1 MSISKQDFKVLYEA
15 FDYSLDDLVESTD
28 DIRLEPKFISDK
40 VKSFDSDVRN
50 ALHGGKDEPAYPYED
65 ELVSCVQRLVS
76 YGVDVGMDDRS
87 IRNMIDSGVSC
98 DAQGVVELD
107 ADIMYS
113 FARGYSF
120 ICTGPTNEKIEI
132 VRDFI
137 RENGYDARA
146 DVLRSCYSVDQAEL
160 IREGFDY
167 GGLQVDAARAA
178 VDLTSVMFNSER
190 VFDGYDYRDATN
202 TLLCMY
208 RDDTRLFDTE
218 MGLMDARNLMDGFVE
233 SDELDFS
240 SYMSQYE
247 QTKDN
252 RENLTRLVYSNLGLV
267 DGKNGQKYHRVD
279 FAYACDQME
288 CGKDEGIANPYLIST
303 KQKDS
308 YGNMETRHSYYM
320 SDEVYQRLRDHS
332 NFHGTGETRW
342 NGVVEAEVVKDKSGK
357 PRVNLTK
364 KAVEDGLLLRPLEP
378 FDKVKH
384 DAFVK
389 ASLADVRKNREAM
402 AAKQL
407 PDVAE
412 TQASSEVSC
421 AK

>member
-1 MSISKQDFKVLYEA
+1 MNKQDFKRLAET
-15 FDYSLDDLVESTD
+15 FDYAVDDLVEITD
-28 DIRLEPKFISDK
+28 DVRLEPKFISNK
-40 VKSFDSDVRN
+40 VKSFDSDIRN
-50 ALHGGKDEPAYPYED
+50 ALHGGREEPAYPYEN
-65 ELVSCVQRLVS
+65 ELIASVQRVVS
-76 YGVDVGMDDRS
+76 YGVDIGMDDKS
-87 IRNMIDSGVSC
+87 IRNMIDAGVSC
-98 DAQGVVELD
+98 DEQGNLTLN
-107 ADIMYS
+107 ADSMY
-113 FARGYSF
+113 ARGCAYRVV
-120 ICTGPTNEKIEI
+120 CTGPTNDRIEI
-132 VRDFI
+132 VRDFV

-146 DVLRSCYSVDQAEL
+146 DVLYSCYSADQAEL

-167 GGLQVDAARAA
+167 GGLKVADASTV

-208 RDDTRLFDTE
+208 RDDHRLFDTE

-233 SDELDFS
+233 SDKLDFS

-252 RENLTRLVYSNLGLV
+252 REKLTRLVYNNLGLV

-279 FAYACDQME
+279 FAYACDLME
-288 CGKDEGIANPYLIST
+288 YGKDEGIANPYLIST

-308 YGNMETRHSYYM
+308 YGKPETRHSYYM

-378 FDKVKH
+378 FDKVRH

-402 AAKQL
+402 AAEQL

-421 AK
+421 EK

>member
-1 MSISKQDFKVLYEA
+1 MNEQVFKLLAET
-15 FDYSLDDLVESTD
+15 FDYAVDDLVEITD
-28 DIRLEPKFISDK
+28 DVRLNPKFISDK
-40 VKSFDSDVRN
+40 VKSFDSDIRN
-50 ALHGGKDEPAYPYED
+50 ALHNGKDEPAYPFED
-65 ELVSCVQRLVS
+65 ELVASVQRVVS
-76 YGVDVGMDDRS
+76 YGVDTGMDDKS
-87 IRNMIDSGVSC
+87 IRNMINAGVSC
-98 DAQGVVELD
+98 DEQDGVTLN
-107 ADIMYS
+107 ADVMY
-113 FARGYSF
+113 ARGRAYAI
-120 ICTGPTNEKIEI
+120 ICTGPTNDRIEV
-132 VRDFI
+132 VRDFV
-137 RENGYDARA
+137 RENGYDDRA
-146 DVLRSCYSVDQAEL
+146 DVLFSCYSADQAEL

-167 GGLQVDAARAA
+167 GGLQVETARAA

-208 RDDTRLFDTE
+208 RDDTRLFETE
-218 MGLMDARNLMDGFVE
+218 MGLMDARNWLDAFVE
-233 SDELDFS
+233 SDEPDFS

-279 FAYACDQME
+279 FAYACDRME
-288 CGKDEGIANPYLIST
+288 YGKDEGIANPYLIST

-308 YGNMETRHSYYM
+308 YGKPETRHSYYM

-364 KAVEDGLLLRPLEP
+364 RAVEDGLLLRPLEP

-407 PDVAE
+407 PDVVE

-421 AK
+421 EK